1 MSEINAIATNNY
13 LLATQQEV
21 SHDNTLSG
29 NGTVDSPLG
38 VVPGYNETVLWENSE
53 GSKASDLPVTL
64 TESIQN
70 FEKVA
75 FYWQAWNDGTAQ
87 AHTVTICMTDIT
99 TYTLSTI
106 YVNNG
111 NLSNI
116 GVYAMVDVLSSNG
129 TSLSHLHGFF
139 NDLKTTTVS
148 QSSSGFR
155 LYKVVGINRKA

>member
-1 MSEINAIATNNY
+1 MSEPIQSISQNNY
-13 LLATQQEV
+13 ILATQQEV

-38 VVPGYNETVLWENSE
+38 LNETMLYENAE
-53 GSKASDLPVTL
+53 GTEAGNMPVTL
-64 TESIQN
+64 SESIQN
-70 FEKVA
+70 FERVV
-75 FYWQAWNDGTAQ
+75 FYWQAWGDGTAK
-87 AHTVTICMTDIT
+87 AHTITTCMTDIT

-116 GVYAMVDVLSSNG
+116 SVYAMVDILSSNG
-129 TSLSHLHGFF
+129 TSLSHIHGYF
-139 NDLKTTTVS
+139 NDLKTNTVS

-155 LYKVVGINRKA
+155 LYKVIGINRKAQ